1 MARFGAKVRELRFL
15 VAQTAHSSSGIRDF
29 ISRHYLS
36 LKTANPHVKF
46 MIRESEGITPKVFA
60 RYEMG
65 KEDCISVANNT
76 ADDIISK
83 LKTLDRA

>member
-1 MARFGAKVRELRFL
+1 M
-15 VAQTAHSSSGIRDF
+15 
-29 ISRHYLS
+29 S

-83 LKTLDRA
+83 LKTLDRV